1 MGQHNFK
8 VTFEFHSFS
17 EIFYCG
23 MASLRNTNLD
33 VFTQYQH
40 TRTILRNRVGAEF
53 CLRNVKSFK
62 NSMKY
67 YTDERPDLG
76 TLN

>member
-8 VTFEFHSFS
+8 VNFEFHRFS

-53 CLRNVKSFK
+53 V
-62 NSMKY
+62 
-67 YTDERPDLG
+67 
-76 TLN
+76 